1 MNWHAGQNETSLMP
15 IRIEAIV
22 DTICPW
28 CYIGKK
34 RLEKALS
41 REQLD
46 NLIINWRPFLLNPD
60 MPNGGID
67 RKLYLSAKFGGA
79 ESATRV
85 YKAIE
90 TAGAAV
96 GIDFKFDDIK
106 ITPDSTDS
114 HRLIFKV
121 CSERPAVGN
130 ALVEDLF
137 VAYFLE
143 GQNIGD
149 LDILTEIAVTHGE
162 DRTEIL
168 DYLAGDMDRDF
179 VGQENRVAH
188 QMGVTGVPCFVF
200 NGRHA
205 LSGAQEPE
213 ILQRMVRLARQ
224 EETPAL

>member
-79 ESATRV
+79 DSATRV

-149 LDILTEIAVTHGE
+149 PDILAEIAVTHGE
-162 DRTEIL
+162 DRSEIL

>member
-149 LDILTEIAVTHGE
+149 LDILAEIAETHGE
-162 DRTEIL
+162 DRNEIL

>member
-162 DRTEIL
+162 DRNEIL

>member
-67 RKLYLSAKFGGA
+67 RKLYLSAKFGGT

-149 LDILTEIAVTHGE
+149 LDILAEIAVTHGE
-162 DRTEIL
+162 DRNEIL

-224 EETPAL
+224 EETPAS

>member
-67 RKLYLSAKFGGA
+67 RKLYLSAKFGGT

-96 GIDFKFDDIK
+96 GIEFKFDDIK

-149 LDILTEIAVTHGE
+149 LDILAEIAVTHGE
-162 DRTEIL
+162 DRNEIL

-224 EETPAL
+224 EETPAS

>member
-41 REQLD
+41 REQLE

-149 LDILTEIAVTHGE
+149 PDILAEIAVTHGE
-162 DRTEIL
+162 DRSEIL

>member
-1 MNWHAGQNETSLMP
+1 M
-15 IRIEAIV
+15 RIEAIV

-67 RKLYLSAKFGGA
+67 RKLYLSAKFGGT

-96 GIDFKFDDIK
+96 GIEFKFDDIK

-149 LDILTEIAVTHGE
+149 LDILAEIAVTHGE
-162 DRTEIL
+162 DRNEIL
-168 DYLAGDMDRDF
+168 DYLACDMDRDF

-224 EETPAL
+224 EETPAS

>member
-149 LDILTEIAVTHGE
+149 LDILAEIAVTHGE
-162 DRTEIL
+162 DRNEIL

>member
-1 MNWHAGQNETSLMP
+1 
-15 IRIEAIV
+15 
-22 DTICPW
+22 
-28 CYIGKK
+28 
-34 RLEKALS
+34 
-41 REQLD
+41 
-46 NLIINWRPFLLNPD
+46 NWRPFLLNPD

-67 RKLYLSAKFGGA
+67 RKLYLSAKFGGT

-96 GIDFKFDDIK
+96 GIEFKFDDIK

-149 LDILTEIAVTHGE
+149 LDILAEIAVTHGE
-162 DRTEIL
+162 DRNEIL

-224 EETPAL
+224 EETPAS

>member
-106 ITPDSTDS
+106 ITPDSRDS

-149 LDILTEIAVTHGE
+149 LDILAEIAVTHGE
-162 DRTEIL
+162 DRNEIL